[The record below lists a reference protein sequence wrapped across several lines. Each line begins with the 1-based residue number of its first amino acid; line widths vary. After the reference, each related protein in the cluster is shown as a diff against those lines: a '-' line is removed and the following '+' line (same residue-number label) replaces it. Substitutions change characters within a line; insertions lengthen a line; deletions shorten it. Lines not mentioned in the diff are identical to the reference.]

1 MRRRSGGKPPAP
13 GDHRKRRAVGARGVG
28 ADPESQVADGRPQRS
43 ARTRRLTAPP
53 TIWFI
58 LPGLAVAIIAGIA
71 WAWSRQQFD
80 MVKTLA
86 VIAER
91 QGAWDNPW
99 NLQEKKVASL
109 QADLRTETDP
119 IKRLILRRELAQQYI
134 AGGTSEAAIATLE
147 ALLSEYG
154 PSLPTQDI
162 ETLKADLALAYF
174 RLGELRNCTWNH
186 NADACILPVQAEGVH
201 KEQFGAAEAAKRY
214 GELLAD
220 PKTDPENALVYR
232 WLLNISYMVLGKYP
246 DGVPKQWLIPLDTF
260 ASDYD
265 IGKFR
270 DVAATRGLTV
280 FGRAG
285 GVILDDFDNDG
296 HLDLMISH
304 MGLEEQLEYF
314 HNDGGGQFTP
324 MTEKAGLRGIVG
336 GLNIVQADY
345 NNDGCIDVFIPRG
358 AWLHDKG
365 QYPSSLLGSNC
376 DGTFTD
382 VTAKAG
388 LLNNYPTQTAVW
400 ADFNN
405 DGLLDLFVG
414 NEIVRNKVAWP
425 ESARNLRLYINNGD
439 GTFTDVGPESGINV
453 SGMIKGATADDY
465 DNDGWPD
472 LYVSV
477 MSGPNHLVRNVGA
490 KGKIPKFVDVTG
502 EAGVAEPH
510 TSFTCWFFDYNN
522 DGWPDIFVS
531 GYWATMPNI
540 VREYLGQKDKAKG
553 ARPRLYR
560 NNKDGT
566 FTDVSREA
574 HLDSLLLTMGAN
586 FGDLDNDGW
595 LDFYLGTGAAPLTN
609 IVPNQMFR
617 NHGGRYFQNV
627 TTSGGFGHLQKGHGV
642 AFGDIDNSGNQDV
655 FEVIGGAYT
664 ADRFWS
670 VLFKNPGHGNHW
682 IKLNLIG
689 TRANRFAVGARIRV
703 RITEEGKRRE
713 IFRTVNSGGSFGASS
728 LRPHIGLGKA
738 AVVDQI
744 EIRWPGSGLVQRFDG
759 PIAADRPY
767 EIREDRAGL
776 SEVTALRR
784 DATVT
789 AQTPALVGEDRQW
802 TARGV
807 VQSVIPESNVLV
819 LTHEEIPG
827 VMPSMTMSFRTT
839 NSKLYD
845 GLQAGDVIRFTL
857 KGIPPNVTI
866 VAITRQGRS

>member
-1 MRRRSGGKPPAP
+1 MTRRSRGKPPAP
-13 GDHRKRRAVGARGVG
+13 GDHPQRRAAATRAVGA
-28 ADPESQVADGRPQRS
+28 DPKSQVADGRPQPS
-43 ARTRRLTAPP
+43 ARPRRLTAPP

-58 LPGLAVAIIAGIA
+58 VAGLAVAIIAGIA
-71 WAWSRQQFD
+71 WAWSGQQFD

-99 NLQEKKVASL
+99 NLQEKKIASL
-109 QADLRTETDP
+109 QANLRTETDP

-134 AGGTSEAAIATLE
+134 AGGTSEAAIVTLE

-154 PSLPTQDI
+154 PSLPTRDI

-174 RLGELRNCTWNH
+174 RLGELHNCTWNH
-186 NADACILPVQAEGVH
+186 NSDACIFPVQAEGVH
-201 KEQFGAAEAAKRY
+201 KEQLGAAEAAKRY

-232 WLLNISYMVLGKYP
+232 WLLNISYMVWGKYP
-246 DGVPKQWLIPLDTF
+246 DGVPKQWLIPLETF

-285 GVILDDFDNDG
+285 GVILEDFDNDG

-314 HNDGGGQFTP
+314 HNNGDGKFTR
-324 MTEKAGLRGIVG
+324 MTEKAGLKGIVG

-365 QYPSSLLGSNC
+365 QYPSSLLRNNC

-414 NEIVRNKVAWP
+414 NEIVRDKVAWP
-425 ESARNLRLYINNGD
+425 ASARNFRLYINNGD

-477 MSGPNHLVRNVGA
+477 MGGPNHLFRNVGA
-490 KGKIPKFVDVTG
+490 KGKIPKFVDVTR
-502 EAGVAEPH
+502 EAGVAEPNM
-510 TSFTCWFFDYNN
+510 SFTCWFFDYNN

-574 HLDSLLLTMGAN
+574 HLDRLLLTMGAN

-595 LDFYLGTGAAPLTN
+595 LDFYVGTGAAPLTN
-609 IVPNQMFR
+609 IVPHQMFR
-617 NHGGRYFQNV
+617 NHGGQYFENV

-642 AFGDIDNSGNQDV
+642 AFGDIDNNGNQDV

-670 VLFKNPGHGNHW
+670 ALFKNPGHGNHW

-703 RITEEGKRRE
+703 RITEEGKTRE

-744 EIRWPGSGLVQRFDG
+744 EIRWPGSGLGQRFDG

-767 EIREDRAGL
+767 EIREDRP
-776 SEVTALRR
+776 ALKPIELG
-784 DATVT
+784 AQVA
-789 AQTPALVGEDRQW
+789 AQT
-802 TARGV
+802 
-807 VQSVIPESNVLV
+807 
-819 LTHEEIPG
+819 
-827 VMPSMTMSFRTT
+827 
-839 NSKLYD
+839 K
-845 GLQAGDVIRFTL
+845 
-857 KGIPPNVTI
+857 
-866 VAITRQGRS
+866 